1 MPFPTFYRSPS
12 TVTAAAL
19 ATANGALTFKRTVT
33 EAGGV
38 FSGRNDLGE
47 YVFRGSRALAADIA
61 AAGYDVK
68 IHEGPPPD
76 DALRANARWHA
87 KDGRPT
93 AWAAKRPAGGVAVEG

>member
-38 FSGRNDLGE
+38 
-47 YVFRGSRALAADIA
+47 
-61 AAGYDVK
+61 
-68 IHEGPPPD
+68 
-76 DALRANARWHA
+76 
-87 KDGRPT
+87 
-93 AWAAKRPAGGVAVEG
+93 AVEG